1 MGTENIHREY
11 RENIDSIFD
20 NKKADIALGNKVL
33 NIMNLL
39 INIEANAND
48 GSTLIVDL
56 ADLKKVVRNRQLNKA
71 VKIVD
76 RLE

>member
-11 RENIDSIFD
+11 RENINSIFD

-48 GSTLIVDL
+48 GSTLIVD
-56 ADLKKVVRNRQLNKA
+56 
-71 VKIVD
+71 
-76 RLE
+76 